1 MYILETTD
9 EFDKWLENLK
19 DIRAKAKIT
28 VRLQRAE
35 KGNFGDHKS
44 VGGGV
49 SEMRI
54 DEGKGYRAY
63 YTLRGNT
70 VVFMLCGG
78 DKSNQQAD
86 IARAVELKGLYDGTQ
101 DQPV

>member
-35 KGNFGDHKS
+35 KGNFGD
-44 VGGGV
+44 
-49 SEMRI
+49 
-54 DEGKGYRAY
+54 
-63 YTLRGNT
+63 
-70 VVFMLCGG
+70 
-78 DKSNQQAD
+78 
-86 IARAVELKGLYDGTQ
+86 GTQ